1 MSDNKEATAVVL
13 ARIDER
19 MKAMS
24 AQINAMSVQMNV
36 LSTTVEELKS
46 FRWKLL
52 GACSVLG
59 IVFGFI
65 AKSL

>member
-1 MSDNKEATAVVL
+1 MSENGESQEVTL

-19 MKAMS
+19 LKHLTLMVTILA
-24 AQINAMSVQMNV
+24 
-36 LSTTVEELKS
+36 TTVEELKS
-46 FRWKLL
+46 FRWKLM

-59 IVFGFI
+59 GVFGFI

>member
-1 MSDNKEATAVVL
+1 MSDQESTETVL

-19 MKAMS
+19 VKHLTLKVDMLTAS
-24 AQINAMSVQMNV
+24 
-36 LSTTVEELKS
+36 VEELKS
-46 FRWKLL
+46 FRWKLM

-59 IVFGFI
+59 GVFGFI

>member
-1 MSDNKEATAVVL
+1 MSDQESTETVL

-19 MKAMS
+19 VKHLTLKVDMLTA
-24 AQINAMSVQMNV
+24 
-36 LSTTVEELKS
+36 TVEELKS
-46 FRWKLL
+46 FRWKLM

-59 IVFGFI
+59 GVFGFI

>member
-1 MSDNKEATAVVL
+1 MSENGESQEVTL

-19 MKAMS
+19 LKNLTLMVTILA
-24 AQINAMSVQMNV
+24 
-36 LSTTVEELKS
+36 TTVEELKS
-46 FRWKLL
+46 FRWKLM

-59 IVFGFI
+59 GVFGFI